1 MEYKI
6 KLSDEASLVGQMTRI
21 KELHDSRINYKRLC
35 DVFKNLRSGSGGKRD
50 ANRNCFNISGWKKF
64 FESYEVNVS
73 EQQVQ
78 LIFNYII
85 TYYHGQI
92 REEEEGRY
100 AVLGFYNVPPDEMF
114 ALERIAL
121 LALESALVTK

>member
-6 KLSDEASLVGQMTRI
+6 KLSDEAKLIGQMTRI
-21 KELHDSRINYKRLC
+21 KELHDNNIHYKRLC

-50 ANRNCFNISGWKKF
+50 ANRNSFNILGWKQF
-64 FESYEVNVS
+64 LESYEVNVT
-73 EQQVQ
+73 EEQVQ
-78 LIFNYII
+78 LIFNYIL
-85 TYYHGQI
+85 TYYHGQL
-92 REEEEGRY
+92 REEDNGDIS
-100 AVLGFYNVPPDEMF
+100 VLGFYNVPPDEMF